1 MISSPPSSP
10 PPLLLVAPAI
20 LPSSH
25 LFCLLSQAWGSSS
38 LSGLSRGGQRPAP
51 GMQPQEHRNTHIHR
65 SSNPNLCLFA
75 NKHTQ
80 KNLLCTHTLKS
91 QQIHFPL
98 PAQSVLYPFNILQIN
113 AKCFPSIFFLFLFCF
128 VLINSLFP
136 LSLFISRGPSLST
149 KFMKK
154 GRPPKMGGYGQE
166 TKS

>member
-1 MISSPPSSP
+1 MLSRPSSP
-10 PPLLLVAPAI
+10 PPLLLVASAI

-80 KNLLCTHTLKS
+80 KNLLCTLTLKS
-91 QQIHFPL
+91 QQILFPL

-113 AKCFPSIFFLFLFCF
+113 AKCLPSIFFFLFCFVCFYF

-136 LSLFISRGPSLST
+136 LSLSLS
-149 KFMKK
+149 
-154 GRPPKMGGYGQE
+154 PGGHHYPR
-166 TKS
+166 SL